1 MYSSLCRLPQL
12 EAFREADQI
21 LYHNQK
27 PMFLAPLTP
36 NNSIVL
42 LAEGWRLKTILPRQS
57 ASSILFPLD
66 ITGDDH
72 QLTTGRAT
80 HVLYQH
86 TRFGNIRALPNPTTR
101 QDEREDV
108 NERRERSDGCA

>member
-42 LAEGWRLKTILPRQS
+42 LAEG
-57 ASSILFPLD
+57 
-66 ITGDDH
+66 
-72 QLTTGRAT
+72 
-80 HVLYQH
+80 
-86 TRFGNIRALPNPTTR
+86 
-101 QDEREDV
+101 
-108 NERRERSDGCA
+108 

>member
-1 MYSSLCRLPQL
+1 MYSSPCRLPQR

-42 LAEGWRLKTILPRQS
+42 FAE
-57 ASSILFPLD
+57 A
-66 ITGDDH
+66 
-72 QLTTGRAT
+72 
-80 HVLYQH
+80 
-86 TRFGNIRALPNPTTR
+86 
-101 QDEREDV
+101 
-108 NERRERSDGCA
+108 